1 MNTDTNPCWYIIT
14 NNASYCTAAR
24 AMLSGAFA
32 CSGVLEELIY
42 RLYWAQITESTP
54 LEERDRLRNST
65 VLSILNLYLD
75 GHLGGDS
82 DNLVPF
88 ALDLFR
94 YRRLDWVDSYLIAR
108 YVLRGESFGTFD
120 GTMTKTARIIK
131 DAGGK
136 IPVISGYT
144 LSLDKLPSHVF
155 VRSED
160 IKSFKRA
167 GLLHLDLE

>member
-14 NNASYCTAAR
+14 NNASCCTAAR

-42 RLYWAQITESTP
+42 RLYWAKITASTS

-65 VLSILNLYLD
+65 VLSILDLYLD
-75 GHLGGDS
+75 GHLSGDNADIVS
-82 DNLVPF
+82 F
-88 ALDLFR
+88 ALDIFR

-108 YVLRGESFGTFD
+108 YILRRESFGTFD
-120 GTMTKTARIIK
+120 GAMTKTARIIK
-131 DAGGK
+131 DAGGN

-144 LSLDKLPSHVF
+144 LSLDELPSHVF
-155 VRSED
+155 VKPED
-160 IKSFKRA
+160 VKSFKRA
-167 GLLHLDLE
+167 GLLHLNLE